1 MSSGKDFVDM
11 CAICKQGVLRSE
23 MDYQKG
29 KVFHAKCFTEHGST
43 VPSVDSDLAHLSART
58 RIELVQLKNLKL
70 RTDLEE
76 PQPGTAKP
84 AKRKSPAPKK
94 KPKAKKARKA
104 SKKVRKTPKAKKKP
118 KAKKARKVKPSK
130 RR

>member
-1 MSSGKDFVDM
+1 MSAGKDFVDM

-43 VPSVDSDLAHLSART
+43 VPTVDSDLAHLSART

-76 PQPGTAKP
+76 PEPGIAKQKP
-84 AKRKSPAPKK
+84 AKRKK
-94 KPKAKKARKA
+94 RA
-104 SKKVRKTPKAKKKP
+104 SKKGKAKKKP
-118 KAKKARKVKPSK
+118 SKKIGKKSKAKKVKKGKPKKGKASK
-130 RR
+130 KR